1 MVNNMYILKKL
12 NRITFIFCIIFLFNI
27 NLSFANQNVSKIIIE
42 GNLRVDNETIL
53 AYISL
58 SEGSEYSDSSPN
70 IILKELYNTGFFKNV
85 EVSNKGNVFKI
96 NVEENPILNLIG
108 FEGNKRFEDE
118 VLSEL
123 ISLKKNQIFSKRII
137 SKSVDKLLSAYKSQG
152 RFGTKIVPK
161 IVELEGKRIDLVFE
175 IEEGPLYTV
184 RNISFV
190 GNKRFSDRRLK
201 EIISTKQT
209 AWWRFITSSDN
220 FNTDRLEVDASKLRE
235 FYYTRGFVKFDI
247 LKKQGD
253 LLPDQS
259 GFSILFALSEGER
272 YRISS
277 INIKSNLEGLSDSN
291 FRNLIAVNDGDWYN
305 IKKLEKGI
313 SNINDALADQGFG
326 FSEIR
331 PEFNINEEDLSVDL
345 TLNLDEG
352 TKSYLELINI
362 TGNSRTLDS
371 VIRREIQ
378 LVEGD
383 PFNRFKIRKSEKNIR
398 NLGFFKKVEINAEPG
413 SKPNQAN
420 LNINV
425 EEQATGDVS
434 LGVAYSTF
442 DEFSTQFGIS
452 EKNYLGR
459 GQRAKFSLSLSDKRQ
474 NFSAGLTQPYLF
486 NRNLQGSFDVF
497 NNTHTDTSADQRTK
511 SLGFSSGAGFSS
523 ANDFYHSFNYT
534 LQNVETEKLDSNDNK
549 ISTDGGKV
557 LSSLGYSI
565 SRDTRDNRF
574 NPSSGY
580 YYSVSE
586 QFAGLGGDINY
597 IRSVARSSYYYK
609 PDYVDLVIGI
619 GGEYGNIEGLNES
632 VSKTSRFFLG
642 GRKVRGFD
650 SSGIGPRS
658 SATSSASAVGGNN
671 YYSGRLALRSGIG
684 LPSETAI
691 QWTVFTDFG
700 SLWGVDDT
708 SENYA
713 ISTDQNSLR
722 MSIGY
727 GFLWETPIGPLTF
740 TWADAIKKESY
751 DQLQRFEFR
760 LGSTF

>member
-1 MVNNMYILKKL
+1 MVNSMNILRKL
-12 NRITFIFCIIFLFNI
+12 NSITFIFCIIYMFNI
-27 NLSFANQNVSKIIIE
+27 NLLFADQKVSKIIIE
-42 GNLRVDNETIL
+42 GNLRVDNDTIL

-58 SEGSEYSDSSPN
+58 SEGSEFSESSPN
-70 IILKELYNTGFFKNV
+70 VILKELYNTGFFKNV
-85 EVSNKGNVFKI
+85 EVNNKENVFTIK
-96 NVEENPILNLIG
+96 VEENPVLHLIG
-108 FEGNKRFEDE
+108 FEGNKRFTDE

-137 SKSVDKLLSAYKSQG
+137 SESTDKLLSAYKTEG

-161 IVELEGKRIDLVFE
+161 IVELEGKRVDLVFE

-201 EIISTKQT
+201 EVISTKQT

-220 FNTDRLEVDASKLRE
+220 YNTDRLEVDASKLRE
-235 FYYTRGFVKFDI
+235 FYFTRGFVKFNI

-259 GFSILFALSEGER
+259 GFSVLFALTEGER
-272 YRISS
+272 YKISS
-277 INIKSNLEGLSDSN
+277 IKIKSKLEGLLDSN
-291 FRNLIAVNDGDWYN
+291 FRNLIPLNDGDWYN
-305 IKKLEKGI
+305 VKKLEKGI
-313 SNINDALADQGFG
+313 SNIIDALADQGFA
-326 FSEIR
+326 FSEIK
-331 PEFNINEEDLSVDL
+331 PEFNINEKDLSIDL
-345 TLNLDEG
+345 ILNLSEG
-352 TKSYLELINI
+352 TKNYIELINI

-383 PFNRFKIRKSEKNIR
+383 PFNRLKIRTSEKNIR
-398 NLGFFKKVEINAEPG
+398 NLGFFKNLVVKAEPG
-413 SKPNQAN
+413 SKPNQAK
-420 LNINV
+420 LNIEV
-425 EEQATGDVS
+425 EEQATGDVT

-459 GQRAKFSLSLSDKRQ
+459 GQRAKFSLSLSNDKQ

-486 NRNLQGSFDVF
+486 NRNLKGSFDVF
-497 NNTHTDTSADQRTK
+497 HNTYTDKSADQKIK

-523 ANDFYHSFNYT
+523 ANDFFHNFSYT
-534 LQNVETEKLDSNDNK
+534 LENVETENLDSNDNI
-549 ISTDGGKV
+549 ISTDGGKT

-580 YYSVSE
+580 YYSLSE
-586 QFAGLGGDINY
+586 HFAGLGGDVNY
-597 IRSVARSSYYYK
+597 ISSVARSSFYYK
-609 PDYVDLVIGI
+609 PDYVDLVIGL
-619 GGEYGNIEGLNES
+619 GGEYGNIEGLDEN
-632 VSKTSRFFLG
+632 VSKSNRFFLG

-658 SATSSASAVGGNN
+658 SVSSLASAVGGNN
-671 YYSGRLALRSGIG
+671 YYAGRLAIRSGIG
-684 LPSETAI
+684 LPSETRI
-691 QWTVFTDFG
+691 QWTIFTDFG

-708 SENYA
+708 VENYA
-713 ISTDQNSLR
+713 ISTDQSGLR

-740 TWADAIKKESY
+740 SWADAIKKESY
-751 DQLQRFEFR
+751 DQTQRFEFR